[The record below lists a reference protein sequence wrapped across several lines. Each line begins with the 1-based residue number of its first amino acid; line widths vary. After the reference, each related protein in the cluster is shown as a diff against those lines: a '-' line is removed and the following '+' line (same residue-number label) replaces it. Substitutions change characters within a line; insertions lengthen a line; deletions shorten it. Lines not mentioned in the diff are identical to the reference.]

1 MTSALSILFQAVTP
15 ASALPRGL
23 QSAAVAPAGF
33 ADAFNPKAAP
43 TQLLGFTADT
53 PSLFTR
59 PIALSMDNVL
69 ILASFNLSGPIQET
83 NTSTLNRSV
92 TESLFEALQKQ
103 TGTFVPDF
111 RNTAATTLETVATGL
126 QATVLTLET
135 EETAVTAT
143 ATLSAA
149 FPDFDQRP
157 TETQAFGSTYAAVPT
172 GADLTTQVS
181 QRVGLESGDSISLAD
196 LLTDTPAGAI
206 TDVAVRLQGQ
216 GLGSPG
222 GVLKDGGGTT
232 VGNDIVIAYADL
244 ANYTYTAASGK
255 SLDYLSLIGLSDPGG
270 DSTYD
275 ERGGFQ
281 TVSLTSNGDAVERI
295 EGTTE
300 RIQDYTFQT
309 EDGVSF
315 QQVTLTFDNINSLGY
330 TNAKDAIDAGKLR
343 VKINGLVA
351 DGEAENAA
359 VVDLYASSGDTI
371 VGRFVSPGATN
382 GISVEVRSLDSA
394 FDISTVT
401 TRASFE

>member
-23 QSAAVAPAGF
+23 QSAAVAPVGF
-33 ADAFNPKAAP
+33 ADPFNPKAAP
-43 TQLLGFTADT
+43 TQLLGFTADNPT
-53 PSLFTR
+53 LFTR

-69 ILASFNLSGPIQET
+69 LLASFNLSGPIQET
-83 NTSTLNRSV
+83 DTSTLNRNV
-92 TESLFEALQKQ
+92 TEALFEALQRGGK
-103 TGTFVPDF
+103 FVPDF
-111 RNTAATTLETVATGL
+111 RNTAAGTLETVATGL

-135 EETAVTAT
+135 EETVIEAT

-149 FPDFDQRP
+149 FPDFNQRP
-157 TETQAFGSTYAAVPT
+157 TETEAFGATYAAVPAGT
-172 GADLTTQVS
+172 DLTTQVS
-181 QRVGLESGDSISLAD
+181 QRVGLEGGDTVSLAD
-196 LLTDTPAGAI
+196 LLIDTPAGAI

-216 GLGSPG
+216 GLGDPG

-244 ANYTYTAASGK
+244 ADYTYTAASGK
-255 SLDYLSLIGLSDPGG
+255 ALDYLSMIGLSDPGG

-275 ERGGFQ
+275 ERGSFQ
-281 TVSLTSNGDAVERI
+281 TVALTANGEAVDRI

-330 TNAKDAIDAGKLR
+330 TNAKDAIEAGKLR
-343 VKINGLVA
+343 VKINGLVGA
-351 DGEAENAA
+351 DEAENAA

-371 VGRFVSPGATN
+371 VGRFVSPGASN
-382 GISVEVRSLDSA
+382 GISVEVRSLDAA
-394 FDISTVT
+394 FDIQSVT
-401 TRASFE
+401 TRATFE